1 MSYVWIT
8 SALEDHTTT
17 RMQIEKILKQKIP
30 VYHNKQEAIKG
41 WDNEDDLIIFTTKY
55 LAAEIENAFGQRE
68 GVREIICIDIDESE
82 LSNLREYGVVGNKFK
97 KGFES
102 RD

>member
-8 SALEDHTTT
+8 SESEDHTST
-17 RMQIEKILKQKIP
+17 RMQIEQILKQKIP
-30 VYHNKQEAIKG
+30 VYHNEQDAIKTWNG
-41 WDNEDDLIIFTTKY
+41 DNDLIIFTTQY
-55 LAAEIENAFGQRE
+55 LAVEIENAFGKSE

-82 LSNLREYGVVGNKFK
+82 LSCLRKKGVVGNKFK

>member
-8 SALEDHTTT
+8 SETEDHTST

-30 VYHNKQEAIKG
+30 VYHNEREAIKAWNG
-41 WDNEDDLIIFTTKY
+41 DNDLIIFTTQY
-55 LAAEIENAFGQRE
+55 LAAEIENNFGQRE
-68 GVREIICIDIDESE
+68 GVREIICIDIDESW
-82 LSNLREYGVVGNKFK
+82 LSNFREYGVVGNKFK